1 MELHKRNMERLKA
14 KKKKTTTTRPGF
26 DRSKLS
32 SNFMNVAKSNK
43 DNVEGWAMDFSN
55 PEQ

>member
-1 MELHKRNMERLKA
+1 MELHKRNMEKLKA
-14 KKKKTTTTRPGF
+14 KKKKTTTARPGF
-26 DRSKLS
+26 DRSKLN

-43 DNVEGWAMDFSN
+43 DGAQGWATDFAN